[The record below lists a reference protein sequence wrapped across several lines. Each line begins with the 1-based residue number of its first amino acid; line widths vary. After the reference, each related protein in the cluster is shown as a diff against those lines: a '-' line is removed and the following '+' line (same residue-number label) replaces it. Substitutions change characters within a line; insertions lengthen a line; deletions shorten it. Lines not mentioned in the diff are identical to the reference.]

1 MVCKIE
7 IYVHPLDI
15 CIVYKLG
22 KHIVKIMMTCTRKPK
37 MFGITKQKTESD
49 ECVVA
54 GNEKPLQILVIDFR
68 FPINLSWLEST
79 CLIT

>member
-1 MVCKIE
+1 MYPEAEDVWNHKTE
-7 IYVHPLDI
+7 
-15 CIVYKLG
+15 
-22 KHIVKIMMTCTRKPK
+22 
-37 MFGITKQKTESD
+37 TESD